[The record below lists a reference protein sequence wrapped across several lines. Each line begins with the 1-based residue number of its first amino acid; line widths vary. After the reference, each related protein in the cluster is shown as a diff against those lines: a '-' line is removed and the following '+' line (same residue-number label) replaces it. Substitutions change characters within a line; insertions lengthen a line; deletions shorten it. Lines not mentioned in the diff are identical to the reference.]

1 MCAACG
7 ATAPAP
13 AVTSSGS
20 GVSDNVAGALAYIT
34 IVGLIFILIEPYNK
48 NKFVRFHAFQSL
60 FFAAS
65 LFVGWFAMMVLA
77 FIPVLGWL
85 LDALIGIG
93 FFITWILLIIKAYQG
108 NKFKLPVIG
117 DLAEKQA
124 GV

>member
-1 MCAACG
+1 MRPVGAQLLRLRSLAA
-7 ATAPAP
+7 ARA
-13 AVTSSGS
+13 
-20 GVSDNVAGALAYIT
+20 SDNVAGALAYIT

-65 LFVGWFAMMVLA
+65 LFVGWFAMMVL
-77 FIPVLGWL
+77 L
-85 LDALIGIG
+85 LFPSWAGCCALIGIG